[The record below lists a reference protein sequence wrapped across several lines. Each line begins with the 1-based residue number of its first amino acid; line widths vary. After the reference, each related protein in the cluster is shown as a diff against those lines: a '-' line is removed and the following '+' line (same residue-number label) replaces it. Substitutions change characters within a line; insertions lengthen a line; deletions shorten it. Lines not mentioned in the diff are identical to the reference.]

1 MKWMLPAVAALC
13 VAIIGWCLKPLT
25 EAPAPVRLEVAMQPV
40 HSADYERILSVL
52 SERAPGWGMD
62 LRAHVAQ
69 AIEEESKASGLD
81 PMLVM
86 AVIQVESEFREDA
99 TSIVGARGLM
109 QLRPVTLTWVAQREG
124 VKLSQ
129 AELTADPALNV
140 RLGVRYLKYLR
151 EFFRGRLDLALMGY
165 NAGPNKL
172 NAALKQRQGDQWLN
186 YLNAVR
192 REYAVLKQSLGESGD
207 WAFASR

>member
-1 MKWMLPAVAALC
+1 MKWLLPAVATVSL
-13 VAIIGWCLKPLT
+13 AIIGWCAKPLL
-25 EAPAPVRLEVAMQPV
+25 EVPAPVRLEVTAQPV
-40 HSADYERILSVL
+40 HSADYERIMAVL
-52 SERAPGWGMD
+52 DQRAPGWGLD
-62 LRAHVAQ
+62 LRSHVAQ
-69 AIEEESKASGLD
+69 AIEEESKAANLD

-86 AVIQVESEFREDA
+86 AVIQVESEFREGA

-109 QLRPVTLTWVAQREG
+109 QIRPVTLQWVAQREG

-129 AELTADPALNV
+129 AELAADPSLNV

-151 EFFRGRLDLALMGY
+151 EFFRGRLDYALMAY

-172 NAALKQRQGDQWLN
+172 NAALKQKTADQWAN
-186 YLNAVR
+186 YVRAVR